1 MIAVSLQASRPASV
15 GYALLAALSLM
26 VSLTAALAKP
36 VPAAADVQAFRVTNT
51 AVLTRTP
58 DGVTATPGELDQ
70 RIVHI
75 SLCKTGENLLLD
87 IGTRLKLWKIP
98 DGLAR
103 IDWPQGTGT
112 ALSRDDA
119 IALSGQATAADVP
132 TWGAEVIWP
141 DLGPVTLVLF
151 ETSPE
156 SYGGLLS
163 STPSGVPV
171 LRQMMFQTLTPRSR
185 PRAPGMPRSY
195 PGVETLA
202 D

>member
-15 GYALLAALSLM
+15 GCASLLVLSLVM
-26 VSLTAALAKP
+26 ALTGP
-36 VPAAADVQAFRVTNT
+36 VLAAADTKAFRVTNT

-58 DGVTATPGELDQ
+58 DGVTATAGELDQ

-75 SLCKTGENLLLD
+75 SVCGEGERLQLD
-87 IGTRLKLWKIP
+87 IGIPLKLWKIS

-103 IDWPQGTGT
+103 LDWPQGTGA

-119 IALSGQATAADVP
+119 IALSGQATAAEVP
-132 TWGAEVIWP
+132 TWGAEVTWP

-151 ETSPE
+151 QTGPE

-171 LRQMMFQTLTPRSR
+171 LRQMMFQTVTPRSR
-185 PRAPGMPRSY
+185 PRAPGMPRTFT
-195 PGVETLA
+195 GVETLA